1 MTVAPD
7 VSNRS
12 LADLYSLA
20 GRVALVTGGGR
31 GIGAAVA
38 TRLAEAGAAVAI
50 ADIDE
55 SLATETAEKLA
66 AGGATAVAVAM
77 DVTSPESTRQAVAAV
92 RSRLGEIDILVNNAG
107 LLGVPSPYDQIA
119 DEDFDRTMAVNVRGV
134 LNVSR
139 VVGPLMVAASRP
151 GVIINMASTATYR
164 YPNPGTLTYT
174 TSKQAVNAITK
185 GLAVELGPAGIRV
198 LDIAPVVVETPGLIA
213 LRERSREEA
222 AKSGK
227 TVELGNP
234 AAFAHL
240 PLGRTALPDD
250 IARVVAFAA
259 SDAAI
264 LMTGST
270 LAVDAG
276 SMVVR

>member
-1 MTVAPD
+1 MD
-7 VSNRS
+7 VS
-12 LADLYSLA
+12 
-20 GRVALVTGGGR
+20 
-31 GIGAAVA
+31 
-38 TRLAEAGAAVAI
+38 
-50 ADIDE
+50 
-55 SLATETAEKLA
+55 
-66 AGGATAVAVAM
+66 
-77 DVTSPESTRQAVAAV
+77 SPQSTRDAVTAIRA
-92 RSRLGEIDILVNNAG
+92 RLGEIDILVNNAG
-107 LLGVPSPYDQIA
+107 LLGVPSPYDEIA

-139 VVGPLMVAASRP
+139 VVGPLMAAAGRH
-151 GVIINMASTATYR
+151 GVIINMASTASYR
-164 YPNPGTLTYT
+164 YPNPGMLAYT
-174 TSKQAVNAITK
+174 TTKHAVNALTK

-198 LDIAPVVVETPGLIA
+198 LDIAPTLVETPGLIA
-213 LRERSREEA
+213 LRERRREKA
-222 AKSGK
+222 AEESGRSS
-227 TVELGNP
+227 ELGNP

-240 PLGRTALPDD
+240 PLGRTALADD